1 MKQVKIRLQTIPQ
14 VQSFINTVSRYTSE
28 ADLSSGK
35 YVVDAKSIMGIFSLN
50 LMQPV
55 TLTVDGADENELV
68 EAIRDLIVEE

>member
-14 VQSFINTVSRYTSE
+14 VQSFINTVSRFTSD

-55 TLTVDGADENELV
+55 NLTVNGADENELI
-68 EAIRDLIVEE
+68 EAVKDLIVEE

>member
-1 MKQVKIRLQTIPQ
+1 MKKVKIRLQTIPQ
-14 VQSFINTVSRYTSE
+14 VQSFINTVSRFTSD

-55 TLTVDGADENELV
+55 TLTVEGTDENELIEEV
-68 EAIRDLIVEE
+68 KDLIVEE